1 MTVHLQFN
9 LQLCGA
15 WDLSLWAEDMDS
27 GEGDSMILADEMD
40 FRSHN
45 SSPVRRRAQQRLNRV
60 RGALNRSCSVPD
72 SNNPPS
78 LSPPTHGDISVPI
91 SDLTEIGADEHLSC
105 NSVWSN
111 KFQRLNRG
119 RSCES
124 YPRSSSEDYVNSVL
138 ENQMSQENND
148 PAETLCAAETNIQEC
163 HESDSK
169 DCIQDLISS
178 CTSCQD
184 PERKQDSSED
194 QSSLNHSLYI
204 PNNHMTKSMLCLN
217 EESQDEVSRCQTAVT
232 STEWFCGCISDFI
245 EVLSLNK
252 SAGELAFASKSSCER
267 ERLKHEKAFVVRV

>member
-1 MTVHLQFN
+1 
-9 LQLCGA
+9 
-15 WDLSLWAEDMDS
+15 MDS
-27 GEGDSMILADEMD
+27 SEGDGLILADEMD

-45 SSPVRRRAQQRLNRV
+45 SSPVRRRAQQRMNRV

-78 LSPPTHGDISVPI
+78 LSPPTHGDISVPV
-91 SDLTEIGADEHLSC
+91 SDLTEIGADEQLSY

-124 YPRSSSEDYVNSVL
+124 YSHSSPEDYMNSTVDNKTSQVNK
-138 ENQMSQENND
+138 D
-148 PAETLCAAETNIQEC
+148 AAETLCGAETNIQEC

-169 DCIQDLISS
+169 DCIQDLS

-184 PERKQDSSED
+184 LEQDSPAD
-194 QSSLNHSLYI
+194 QSTLNHSLYI

-217 EESQDEVSRCQTAVT
+217 EESQDEVSQCQTAVT
-232 STEWFCGCISDFI
+232 STEWLFI
-245 EVLSLNK
+245 KVMSLYK
-252 SAGELAFASKSSCER
+252 STGELAVC
-267 ERLKHEKAFVVRV
+267 